1 MSLRD
6 LIASDVTD
14 VFLDLDDFA
23 VQVRRYV
30 NGNESEQQILTGIV
44 TWFPTEPAE
53 ERGRGTRRRGEIIL
67 SSSATV
73 TVHDAFRI
81 GADLAQVEAVSQKQD
96 GAVVVSITQT
106 IPEMRGGKTLRTGD
120 L

>member
-1 MSLRD
+1 
-6 LIASDVTD
+6 
-14 VFLDLDDFA
+14 
-23 VQVRRYV
+23 
-30 NGNESEQQILTGIV
+30 
-44 TWFPTEPAE
+44 
-53 ERGRGTRRRGEIIL
+53 
-67 SSSATV
+67 V

>member
-1 MSLRD
+1 MTLASQ
-6 LIASDVTD
+6 IASDVSA

-30 NGNESEQQILTGIV
+30 NGNESEQQILTGVV
-44 TWFPTEPAE
+44 TWFPTEPTE